1 VIAHIVI
8 AHIGGVPVEE
18 TLPSLVGAGT
28 GLLMALTWA
37 VSRARRLQRVYPDRL
52 RDDDRPAA

>member
-1 VIAHIVI
+1 VI

-37 VSRARRLQRVYPDRL
+37 VSPARRLQRVYTDRR
-52 RDDDRPAA
+52 RDDERPAR

>member
-1 VIAHIVI
+1 MIAHIAI

-37 VSRARRLQRVYPDRL
+37 VSRARRLQRVYTDRL
-52 RDDDRPAA
+52 GDDDRPAA

>member
-37 VSRARRLQRVYPDRL
+37 VARARRLQRVYTARL

>member
-1 VIAHIVI
+1 VI

-37 VSRARRLQRVYPDRL
+37 VSRARRLQRVYTDRR
-52 RDDDRPAA
+52 RDDDRPTV

>member
-37 VSRARRLQRVYPDRL
+37 VSRARRLRRVYTDRL